1 MFTFYWNY
9 SRIAFMN
16 ILIQI
21 ILLMIALE
29 ILEANLQKAS
39 TIGLMID
46 RLYSYYQKS
55 VFLLFLVHPTLYF
68 VLLVSIATKTFNI
81 YIIIILVIKVFDILF
96 KIEMIKQKYI
106 DKKVDIELV
115 PILDM
120 PITPLMHYL
129 GVVMYVPL
137 LILGLFNQ

>member
-1 MFTFYWNY
+1 
-9 SRIAFMN
+9 MN

-21 ILLMIALE
+21 ILLMVALE
-29 ILEANLQKAS
+29 ILEANLQKAP

-55 VFLLFLVHPTLYF
+55 VFLLFVVHPTLYF

-129 GVVMYVPL
+129 GVLMYVPL

>member
-1 MFTFYWNY
+1 
-9 SRIAFMN
+9 
-16 ILIQI
+16 
-21 ILLMIALE
+21 LE
-29 ILEANLQKAS
+29 ILEANLQKAP

-55 VFLLFLVHPTLYF
+55 VFLLFVVHPTLYF
-68 VLLVSIATKTFNI
+68 VLLVSIATDRFNI

-96 KIEMIKQKYI
+96 KIEMIKQKCI
-106 DKKVDIELV
+106 EQKVDIELA
-115 PILDM
+115 PILDI

>member
-1 MFTFYWNY
+1 
-9 SRIAFMN
+9 MN

-21 ILLMIALE
+21 ILLMVALE

-39 TIGLMID
+39 TIGLMVD

-68 VLLVSIATKTFNI
+68 ILLVSIATKTFNI
-81 YIIIILVIKVFDILF
+81 YIIILLVIKVFDILF

-129 GVVMYVPL
+129 GVLMYVPL

>member
-1 MFTFYWNY
+1 
-9 SRIAFMN
+9 MN

-21 ILLMIALE
+21 ILLMVALE
-29 ILEANLQKAS
+29 ILEANLQTAS

-55 VFLLFLVHPTLYF
+55 VFLLFVVHPTLYF